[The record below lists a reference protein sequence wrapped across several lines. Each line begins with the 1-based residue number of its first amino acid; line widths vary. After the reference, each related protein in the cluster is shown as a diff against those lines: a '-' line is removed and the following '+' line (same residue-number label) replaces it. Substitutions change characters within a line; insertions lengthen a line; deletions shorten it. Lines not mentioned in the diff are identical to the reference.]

1 MRVFGHLVVFLHKY
15 LNSRNLRLMLNYV
28 WAGLILIGFIV
39 AVCRAVFLGDVL
51 VFERIINGTFDM
63 SIFAVMDVAL
73 PLAGVMT
80 LWLGLMNIGEKAGA
94 IRFLSRIVGPFFSKL
109 FPEIVSSVDMESVY
123 TSNEYEFYKLCS
135 LKPGC
140 EYPKMTLA
148 FSGFEFMDVKV
159 KVVDFTD
166 QGWVLEYYAPHLKS
180 GWPCIIIGTGGA
192 KKYLCNSESNP
203 QKWTSWYDITIET
216 GNGYSFNF
224 IKDRMDESA
233 IVPYNWKLNL

>member
-1 MRVFGHLVVFLHKY
+1 MSKIIYILLLAVLASCSKNSDSENLTPEHRVVFFGGANIKDFG
-15 LNSRNLRLMLNYV
+15 S
-28 WAGLILIGFIV
+28 
-39 AVCRAVFLGDVL
+39 VCMMADTLTGDN
-51 VFERIINGTFDM
+51 F
-63 SIFAVMDVAL
+63 DVAITTD
-73 PLAGVMT
+73 LA
-80 LWLGLMNIGEKAGA
+80 
-94 IRFLSRIVGPFFSKL
+94 KL
-109 FPEIVSSVDMESVY
+109 FPEIVSSVDIESVY

-148 FSGFEFMDVKV
+148 FSGFEFMDVEV

-203 QKWTSWYDITIET
+203 QKWTSWSDITIET

>member
-1 MRVFGHLVVFLHKY
+1 MNRIIYILLLVVLASCSKNGDSEALTPEHRVVFFGGANIK
-15 LNSRNLRLMLNYV
+15 NFGS
-28 WAGLILIGFIV
+28 
-39 AVCRAVFLGDVL
+39 VCMMADTLTGDN
-51 VFERIINGTFDM
+51 F
-63 SIFAVMDVAL
+63 DVAITTD
-73 PLAGVMT
+73 LA
-80 LWLGLMNIGEKAGA
+80 
-94 IRFLSRIVGPFFSKL
+94 KL
-109 FPEIVSSVDMESVY
+109 FPEIVSNVDMESVY

-140 EYPKMTLA
+140 KYPKMTLA
-148 FSGFEFMDVKV
+148 FSGFEFMDVEV

-203 QKWTSWYDITIET
+203 KNWTSWSDITIET
-216 GNGYSFNF
+216 ENGYSFNF
-224 IKDRMDESA
+224 IKDRMDESV